1 MKYRTKE
8 KSQIS
13 RKHTSIHQNKTERLF
28 FFLKNTPALTLHPFN
43 LKPWDMGRME
53 MIILIIIITQV
64 TAELVYRLDFCGHL
78 SVHLGC

>member
-13 RKHTSIHQNKTERLF
+13 RKHTAIHQNKTEHF

-43 LKPWDMGRME
+43 LKPCDMGRME

-64 TAELVYRLDFCGHL
+64 TAELVYRLDICGRL